1 MRDARRDIDE
11 VALCDM
17 VQMLEVRPVPER
29 GTALEHVD
37 RRLVL
42 LVVVRLRLGARRHH
56 EEVHADALRARAL
69 RGNAHEVIEP
79 LPAVIAPGRPAA
91 ADHLA
96 LLHGR
101 FPRQIVATLS
111 TARAPLNPNA
121 PATSPAAMP
130 GTSLP

>member
-37 RRLVL
+37 RRLVV

-69 RGNAHEVIEP
+69 RRNAHEVIEP
-79 LPAVIAPGRPAA
+79 LLAVIAPGAAA

-101 FPRQIVATLS
+101 FPSTIVATLS
-111 TARAPLNPNA
+111 TTRAPLNPNA

-130 GTSLP
+130 GTLP